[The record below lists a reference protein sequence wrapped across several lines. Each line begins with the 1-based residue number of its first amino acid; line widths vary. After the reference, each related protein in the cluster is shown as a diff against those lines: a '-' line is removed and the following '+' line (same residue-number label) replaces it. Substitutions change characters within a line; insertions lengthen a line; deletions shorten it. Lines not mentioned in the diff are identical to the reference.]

1 MNHKRTEVS
10 SPMAPMCRTE
20 SVVHN
25 TTMAVLLEGLA
36 ADPEGLCRHAFMY
49 RYKRAI
55 MVTVSSC

>member
-1 MNHKRTEVS
+1 
-10 SPMAPMCRTE
+10 MAPMCRTE